1 MRIVVCESRLRLSE
15 ASRAAQGV
23 IFRDGRVARAP
34 RLAVAKDVG
43 EPDLHLPWP
52 GQTDCIGTFNADDF
66 NLPTTIAR
74 IIVIQH
80 LSRLEHELP
89 APEWAASLSN
99 RPNSKLLIS
108 LIGFTLNW
116 SPSKMRG

>member
-1 MRIVVCESRLRLSE
+1 MRIVVCESRSRLSE

-34 RLAVAKDVG
+34 RLAVAKDVV

-66 NLPTTIAR
+66 NLPATIAR
-74 IIVIQH
+74 IIVVQH
-80 LSRLEHELP
+80 LSRLEHV
-89 APEWAASLSN
+89 APCPRVVGVVVNPPEFEAAYSLV
-99 RPNSKLLIS
+99 
-108 LIGFTLNW
+108 GATLNW
-116 SPSKMRG
+116 SPSKRRG